1 MKIKSWKVSVLKRL
15 IISFVCI
22 LSPIYILSIFI
33 YNSGIKIL
41 RQEISNSM
49 TSQLSSYMDNLE
61 KEVQRIRTLQF
72 ELLNDR
78 DINRIATI
86 PQSLSII
93 DTVQSLLRIQQR
105 LYALKNSSKYI
116 KEVYVMVPAAGKFIT
131 SLSISEFDQYMFNKM
146 KRFPWMPEGEIVYIE
161 DSMFLNIPF
170 PGLYF
175 PDQEPIGIISIEL
188 SKTAFEEALATMINN
203 TDEGIILYHTANRKS
218 IVINDQDHLS
228 HQLIHFKEQNNQEA
242 AEVVVINQNS
252 YLVVYKMSNYF
263 QSVLI
268 KYIPEKSVFKTLE
281 SYRVWFILIIV
292 SALVIITVYS
302 AYIYNF
308 IHKPLSRLVKAFN
321 QVKKGNFKIHIQ
333 HEYDDEFRY
342 IYSHFNEMVSDLDTL
357 IDQVFKQ
364 KMLVQ
369 KAEMKQLQSQINPH
383 FLYNSFFILNTMA
396 RIGDYESLEKFTEQ
410 LGQYFQFVTRNAA
423 DEISLLKE
431 VNHARV
437 YTDIQAMRYANR
449 IKVEF
454 DLLPE
459 DFEDLM
465 VPRLILQ
472 PIIENAFEHGLGK
485 KSKDG
490 YLAVKFNRQCEE
502 YQIIVENNGEDIDDN
517 KLLILQKKLS
527 DNKKEEEVTALQ
539 NIHQRLQLKFG
550 AGSGLFIEKG
560 DISGLKVMICIRYK
574 GEREGYV

>member
-146 KRFPWMPEGEIVYIE
+146 KSFPWMPEGEIVYIE

-218 IVINDQDHLS
+218 IVINDQDQLS

-321 QVKKGNFKIHIQ
+321 QVKRGNFKIHIQ

-574 GEREGYV
+574 GERERYV